1 MNNLDFRLLLGRLF
15 ADDKDFHDLLV
26 YTITFRFPF
35 FLWKENKMRNYDRL
49 SKYTQAPYDFKR
61 EGKREGIRGQH
72 SHHSQVIQTN
82 LVKVY
87 QP

>member
-49 SKYTQAPYDFKR
+49 SKYIQAPHDFMMERKR
-61 EGKREGIRGQH
+61 DGIKNQH

-82 LVKVY
+82 LVNVH